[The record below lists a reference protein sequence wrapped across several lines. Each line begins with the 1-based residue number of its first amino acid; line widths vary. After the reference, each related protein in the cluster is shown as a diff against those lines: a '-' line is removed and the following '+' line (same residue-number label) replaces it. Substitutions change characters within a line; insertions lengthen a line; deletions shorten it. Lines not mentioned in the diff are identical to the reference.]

1 MKNKKCQ
8 IKKKKIY
15 ELKMH
20 QASKQSEYEFIIDKK
35 HYFIPSIL
43 VQPFSNVIKKKDQT
57 ENVSVFQF
65 ENLIDPYQMFN
76 LIVDLFYGRPIEID
90 EKNAFF
96 LGFIADN
103 IGITAL
109 SEATNSYRQIELTI
123 DNIFDILNHLDTFH
137 ITDQR
142 IMKYVGQNWPLL
154 SKSENI
160 FQLSFFTLNEIFLQ
174 NPEISIEFDLVLKI
188 IDANSPTIYTSQ
200 KEDEIETAQ
209 LSNEFI
215 QLFRYCDFSKLSSFE
230 IDQMLEYLSFDS
242 INPKILEKLIRILST
257 ENNRQHG
264 EKGQNGEK
272 LMQRVS
278 SSDKSKSASFSAV
291 KSDEDTNPKLPTNQ
305 TFKKSVKPSTQN
317 NSSQNKFQYH
327 RTQQQ
332 SDSSNESAAQP
343 KFSDQK
349 DQSKSKTQKDQS
361 KSKTQKDQSNNKF
374 RYTYK
379 QPELDSKPKHPDQ
392 QSPPNNASSEKSSPA
407 LNKASG
413 TKPPIHLNNQFRY
426 SYHQAEPGT
435 NTNTS
440 TNNVSQQEFQSG
452 KLKPAVRDN
461 ALTPIAD
468 KEESHPSAGVAGSR
482 KGKPP
487 PTLPSSSNFVSVDYE
502 LGYELRGVVTVFQD
516 SPTLSGNKWMKEVEV
531 IVAEGTKVDF
541 RYNMFDHT
549 SRTWWSNYD
558 GTCCSLDKAWIIVG
572 FPNYTLRLQYYTLA
586 SKEER
591 QFYSQPMSWKIYGSD
606 NSSSFSEEDLIEY
619 VKSAPSMNI
628 PKPMKTFQVAKKAK
642 PYSYFM
648 FVLLKNYSSRK
659 VDQGELT
666 LSGLEL
672 FGILTAK

>member
-1 MKNKKCQ
+1 
-8 IKKKKIY
+8 
-15 ELKMH
+15 MH

-317 NSSQNKFQYH
+317 NSSQNRFQYH

-343 KFSDQK
+343 KFSD
-349 DQSKSKTQKDQS
+349 QKDQS